1 MIAIQSTK
9 AEKCTP
15 NLLPAR
21 LSHNG
26 PVNDT
31 ARYWK
36 PEIDEKGI
44 QCQHSPEATAPQ
56 LTSRPGTPHAYFR
69 GRHLHGT
76 PLALPSTHTG
86 AVLQITDKNLSQAQ
100 PQPVDDED
108 EEDEQETVEVQIAE
122 QIGEFDEVVV
132 WGHGGPVEEGQDMFT
147 RGMKE
152 WIGFAEAMHGED
164 EEEEGREEKKAS

>member
-1 MIAIQSTK
+1 MIAIHSANAK
-9 AEKCTP
+9 KCTP

-21 LSHNG
+21 LNHNG

-31 ARYWK
+31 AQYWK
-36 PEIDEKGI
+36 PEIDE
-44 QCQHSPEATAPQ
+44 EA
-56 LTSRPGTPHAYFR
+56 TPHAYFR

-86 AVLQITDKNLSQAQ
+86 AVLQITDKNLPQTRTQ
-100 PQPVDDED
+100 PADAD
-108 EEDEQETVEVQIAE
+108 EEEEEQETVEVKVAE
-122 QIGEFDEVVV
+122 QIGEFEEVVV
-132 WGHGGPVEEGQDMFT
+132 WGHGGQVEEGQDMFI

-164 EEEEGREEKKAS
+164 GDGDGEGKEGTKTS